1 MIWKEI
7 DMENYLVKNL
17 ALINSLEQA
26 RDLYRNQEK
35 NINLDFYDLNF
46 VRSAGMIIFA
56 SCVQDLKK

>member
-1 MIWKEI
+1 
-7 DMENYLVKNL
+7 MENYLVKNL